1 MVVFSS
7 IFRRIHVTL
16 QSNGYYDDD
25 EPMEG
30 WESIPY
36 PTLFDTEDEGEF
48 NKLRTVWKETK
59 KGGFFTVRKEYDKRT
74 GGVGS
79 IKVATFDAFPSEDRV
94 VERRLEE
101 RYDALAQH
109 FLERQRPGESA
120 GLLHQGRGP
129 GPRPI
134 DVSSGA
140 DPLPSSSGA
149 VGGPGRRGSHLITSV
164 TMGELGS
171 EGTRLAVDHTLRAI
185 KMFGKLGNPVGRRC
199 STGPWA
205 PSVFPVAASAWTSE
219 GVVLWSKSEN
229 GSRPHPP
236 STVGRITLSE
246 VWRDRKV
253 ILAFYIDYNTP
264 V

>member
-36 PTLFDTEDEGEF
+36 PTFFDTEDEGEF
-48 NKLRTVWKETK
+48 NKLLTVWKETK
-59 KGGFFTVRKEYDKRT
+59 KGGFFTVRKEYDKRA

-109 FLERQRPGESA
+109 FLEGNNLGFSCKGWRRLQIGVREIPN
-120 GLLHQGRGP
+120 R
-129 GPRPI
+129 
-134 DVSSGA
+134 
-140 DPLPSSSGA
+140 DP
-149 VGGPGRRGSHLITSV
+149 
-164 TMGELGS
+164 
-171 EGTRLAVDHTLRAI
+171 
-185 KMFGKLGNPVGRRC
+185 
-199 STGPWA
+199 
-205 PSVFPVAASAWTSE
+205 
-219 GVVLWSKSEN
+219 
-229 GSRPHPP
+229 PH
-236 STVGRITLSE
+236 
-246 VWRDRKV
+246 
-253 ILAFYIDYNTP
+253 
-264 V
+264 